1 MGNLTVRSL
10 SDLCP
15 KGIIQL
21 KSFTITKKIRRSN
34 TKNFVNKVENMV
46 NKKVGKLEIVFID
59 KEGKWYP
66 IDEVDR
72 EDLAEGLEKV
82 SKEVAK
88 RLQLLKDQR

>member
-1 MGNLTVRSL
+1 LLT
-10 SDLCP
+10 
-15 KGIIQL
+15 
-21 KSFTITKKIRRSN
+21 
-34 TKNFVNKVENMV
+34 KVEIMV
-46 NKKVGKLEIVFID
+46 NRKVGKLEIVFID

-72 EDLAEGLEKV
+72 EDLAEGLEKF